1 MKRPVAGPAHSRR
14 VLVAALAMVAATP
27 AWSDGTTGNPVSS
40 RHDGVTLAQNTTPE
54 RAAQPILPA
63 PTSSAATALTWT
75 FDAARTDAGAP
86 WTAERGTLT
95 LGAGEARLQPDPN
108 RRVALLSPSGL
119 PDATR
124 EAEEFVIGLSGTGL
138 ERVRIQARRDARG
151 GWITIADA
159 DGNALRETADGF
171 VIKRGA
177 AARGAPIERLRIEL
191 TFRTTNVRPLT
202 RISIRTAAR

>member
-1 MKRPVAGPAHSRR
+1 M
-14 VLVAALAMVAATP
+14 LVAVLAIVASSH
-27 AWSDGTTGNPVSS
+27 AWSGGLPDSAASS
-40 RHDGVTLAQNTTPE
+40 LDASVTLAQNT
-54 RAAQPILPA
+54 AAGNVSPPPMPA
-63 PTSSAATALTWT
+63 PAASPASALAWT
-75 FDAARTDAGAP
+75 FDAAQPGAGAG

-95 LGAGEARLQPDPN
+95 LGTGEARLQPDPN

-151 GWITIADA
+151 GWITIAEA